1 MRAPIIAPPVPS
13 VRVTIGRIEVR
24 AAPPPDAPLQPVDA
38 APTIGS
44 AVVSPI
50 HAMTLDEYL
59 AQRNT
64 RR

>member
-1 MRAPIIAPPVPS
+1 

-24 AAPPPDAPLQPVDA
+24 AAPPPDAPPQPVDA
-38 APTIGS
+38 APALGS
-44 AVVSPI
+44 AAIPPI
-50 HAMTLDEYL
+50 RAMTLDEYL